1 MAVISGSDVKQRMA
15 ALLKQPVERLED
27 GRVLTDLVAESF
39 LLIEMVIQLQ
49 EDLHI
54 RLVQDDLNDVKTVDD
69 LVQVVLV
76 KTKG

>member
-1 MAVISGSDVKQRMA
+1 MPVISGSDVKQRMA
-15 ALLKQPVERLED
+15 ALLKQPVARLED

-54 RLVQDDLNDVKTVDD
+54 RLVQDDLNDVKTVGD

>member
-54 RLVQDDLNDVKTVDD
+54 RLVQDDLNDVKTVGD
-69 LVQVVLV
+69 LVQVVLA